1 MVKVETAENLSSGAK
16 AQRFL
21 SAFYGTAEAV
31 PFQNPTCA
39 TNCQRRQGY
48 GRLRFLSY
56 SFPAHAPEKRR
67 KNGARGLA
75 AARKSFA
82 PDLCA

>member
-31 PFQNPTCA
+31 PFQNPTY
-39 TNCQRRQGY
+39 TTDCQRRQGY

-56 SFPAHAPEKRR
+56 SFPAHSQRTR
-67 KNGARGLA
+67 KDGARGLA
-75 AARKSFA
+75 ATRESFA